1 MCITTY
7 THSFL
12 GCHGKPRLPVFP
24 KIKNKTESWTYM
36 AVFLG
41 QTSALHSLLR
51 FRRVHVVCFPASVL
65 PGENPNPQQ
74 REKPAVQ
81 NTNRI
86 SSTGKWSYFRGGGG
100 GLLYILYSYFSC
112 RKSTLEKKKNQ
123 SFFPGGYLWEGS
135 YSLTVKTDCLDV
147 TITVYPT
154 ATTQH

>member
-100 GLLYILYSYFSC
+100 VYYTYYTAIFPVGNLLWKRKKISHFSPGDTC
-112 RKSTLEKKKNQ
+112 GKGATL
-123 SFFPGGYLWEGS
+123 
-135 YSLTVKTDCLDV
+135 
-147 TITVYPT
+147 
-154 ATTQH
+154 